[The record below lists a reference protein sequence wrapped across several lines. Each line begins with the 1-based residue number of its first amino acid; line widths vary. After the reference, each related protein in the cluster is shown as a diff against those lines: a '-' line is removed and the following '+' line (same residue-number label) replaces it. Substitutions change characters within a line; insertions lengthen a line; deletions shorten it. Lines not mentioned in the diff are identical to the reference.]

1 LSHGFIDNKG
11 QVTAN
16 FTPQNLGFTLALP
29 KPYSVLEDATIQII
43 ENAKL
48 DKIVK
53 KKRDRQ
59 ALTLNKQV
67 LASPEF
73 EEFWRRI
80 SRRTTYRVSVDRDD
94 IIRQSIDHIGHEPPI
109 RPIQIEVTRA
119 GIRLVR
125 GGTRAEVKG
134 TRNADIEG
142 GFDLPDIISELQEA
156 TSLTRRTIVDILVGT
171 HRLDEFIHNPND
183 FIGMVKRCIKS
194 TLSQKII
201 KGIQYEKIAG
211 SVYELRELQQDGLKE
226 NDRFIDTLY
235 KVKNQQ
241 KTNFDYIPY
250 DSDVERQFAELLDSR
265 EDIKLFMKLPPK
277 FLIPTPVGDYNP
289 DWAILKQEDGQQKI
303 YMIRETK
310 STPIDELLRPTEVAK
325 IDCGKKHFAA
335 IGINDYAKAS
345 PEDWR
350 I

>member
-1 LSHGFIDNKG
+1 
-11 QVTAN
+11 
-16 FTPQNLGFTLALP
+16 
-29 KPYSVLEDATIQII
+29 
-43 ENAKL
+43 
-48 DKIVK
+48 
-53 KKRDRQ
+53 
-59 ALTLNKQV
+59 
-67 LASPEF
+67 
-73 EEFWRRI
+73 
-80 SRRTTYRVSVDRDD
+80 
-94 IIRQSIDHIGHEPPI
+94 
-109 RPIQIEVTRA
+109 
-119 GIRLVR
+119 VR

-171 HRLDEFIHNPND
+171 HRLGEFIHNPND
-183 FIGMVKRCIKS
+183 FISMVKRCITS
-194 TLSQKII
+194 VLSKTII
-201 KGIQYEKIAG
+201 KGIQYEQIDG

-241 KTNFDYIPY
+241 KTDFDYIPY

-289 DWAILKQEDGQQKI
+289 DWAILKREDDQQKI

-310 STPIDELLRPTEVAK
+310 STQIDELLRPTEVAK
-325 IDCGKKHFAA
+325 IDCGKQHFAA
-335 IGINDYAKAS
+335 IGIDDYAKAT